1 MALAHEVVEPLLILD
16 DLAARK
22 AAEQFGFPIIG
33 TLGIL
38 EEAKLQGVLKEIRP
52 ILDELKQV
60 NFRVSKVLEEYVLH
74 RVGEL

>member
-1 MALAHEVVEPLLILD
+1 VEPLLILD

-60 NFRVSKVLEEYVLH
+60 NFRVSKVLETVLK
-74 RVGEL
+74 